1 MFVNNSPLGLGISL
15 DCYNNFEIGFY
26 KEKKVQIYGVNHMNL
41 GDKYIGGYLNNSY
54 HGPGVLYCDDMDNW
68 IFGTF
73 YGGDTQSIQLNRAG
87 PLSKEHYCLNGHME
101 YLIYSAFGNLPHLK
115 KKL

>member
-26 KEKKVQIYGVNHMNL
+26 KEKKVQIFGVNHMNL
-41 GDKYIGGYLNNSY
+41 GDKYVGGYLNNSY
-54 HGPGVLYCDDMDNW
+54 HGPGVLFSDDMNSW

-73 YGGDTQSIQLNRAG
+73 NAGNPELIQLSRVG
-87 PLSKEHYCLNGHME
+87 PLQKEHFFLNG
-101 YLIYSAFGNLPHLK
+101 
-115 KKL
+115 